1 LSDVVLRG
9 VGIAY
14 ESEVVVSGLDL
25 TISSGEWLALIG
37 PNGAGKTTILRAI
50 ARLVAHEGEISIG
63 GESVASLS
71 GRELARRVAMVMQEP
86 HMPEGMSVSQYV
98 MLGRSPHLTYFGKES
113 RADHRVVAEILE
125 RLSLDRLAARPLDHL
140 SGGERQRAAIARALA
155 QQAPIL
161 LVDEP
166 TSSLDVG
173 RQQEVLELIDALR
186 SEQGLTVIAAMHELT
201 LAGQYADR
209 VALLVGGKLVAIGA
223 PSEVLTEPAIANHYH
238 AHVQVLS
245 LNGSGRAVV
254 PVRSH
259 PPSTTDS
266 GEARP

>member
-1 LSDVVLRG
+1 MSNVVLAN

-14 ESEVVVSGLDL
+14 DSDVVVSGLDL
-25 TISSGEWLALIG
+25 SISSGEWLALIG

-50 ARLVAHEGEISIG
+50 ARLVAYEGDIRIG
-63 GESVASLS
+63 DQAVAAMS

-86 HMPEGMSVSQYV
+86 HMPDGMSVSQYV
-98 MLGRSPHLTYFGKES
+98 LLGRSPHLTYFGKEG
-113 RADHRVVAEILE
+113 RRDHRIVADILE
-125 RLSLDRLAARPLDHL
+125 RLSLDALAARPLDHL

-186 SEQGLTVIAAMHELT
+186 AEQGLTVIAAMHELT

-209 VALLVGGKLVAIGA
+209 LALLVGGKLVALGGPA
-223 PSEVLTEPAIANHYH
+223 EVLTEPAIASHYH

-259 PPSTTDS
+259 PPKV
-266 GEARP
+266 AP

>member
-1 LSDVVLRG
+1 MSDVVLRD

-25 TISSGEWLALIG
+25 TVSSGEWLALIG

-50 ARLVAHEGEISIG
+50 ARLVEYQGEIRIG
-63 GESVASLS
+63 DQAVAGMS
-71 GRELARRVAMVMQEP
+71 GRELARLVAMVMQEP
-86 HMPEGMSVSQYV
+86 HMPDGMSVSQYV
-98 MLGRSPHLTYFGKES
+98 LLGRSPHLTYFGKEG
-113 RADHRVVAEILE
+113 REDHRVVADILE
-125 RLSLDRLAARPLDHL
+125 RLSLERLAARPLDHL
-140 SGGERQRAAIARALA
+140 SGGERQRASIARALA

-173 RQQEVLELIDALR
+173 RQQEVLELIDGLR
-186 SEQGLTVIAAMHELT
+186 TEQGLTVIAAMHELT

-209 VALLVGGKLVAIGA
+209 LALLVAGKLVAVGA
-223 PSEVLTEPAIANHYH
+223 PADVLTEAAIATHYR

-254 PVRSH
+254 PVRTH
-259 PPSTTDS
+259 PPSTS
-266 GEARP
+266 SPVGQ

>member
-1 LSDVVLRG
+1 MSNVVLSD

-14 ESEVVVSGLDL
+14 ESDVVVSGLDL
-25 TISSGEWLALIG
+25 SVSSGEWLTLIG

-50 ARLVAHEGEISIG
+50 ARLVAYVGEIRIG
-63 GESVASLS
+63 EQAVSALS

-86 HMPEGMSVSQYV
+86 HMPDGMSVSQYV
-98 MLGRSPHLTYFGKES
+98 LLGRSPHLTYFGKEG
-113 RADHRVVAEILE
+113 RRDQRIVADILE
-125 RLSLDRLAARPLDHL
+125 RLSLQAMAARPLDHL

-186 SEQGLTVIAAMHELT
+186 AEQGLTVIAAMHDLT

-209 VALLVGGKLVAIGA
+209 LALLVGGRLVALGA
-223 PSEVLTEPAIANHYH
+223 PADVLTEPAIASHYH

-259 PPSTTDS
+259 PQP
-266 GEARP
+266 EVRP

>member
-1 LSDVVLRG
+1 VSDVVLHD
-9 VGIAY
+9 VTIAY
-14 ESEVVVSGLDL
+14 DSDEVVSGLDL
-25 TISSGEWLALIG
+25 SISSGEWLAFIG

-50 ARLVAHEGEISIG
+50 ARLVAYEGKIEIG
-63 GESVASLS
+63 GVAVAGMG

-98 MLGRSPHLTYFGKES
+98 LLGRSPHLTYFGKEG
-113 RADHRVVAEILE
+113 RADQRVVADILE
-125 RLSLDRLAARPLDHL
+125 RLSLDRFAARPLDHL

-186 SEQGLTVIAAMHELT
+186 AEQGLTVIAAMHELT

-209 VALLVGGKLVAIGA
+209 LALLVDGELVAVGA
-223 PSEVLTEPAIANHYH
+223 PAEVLTEPAIANHYH
-238 AHVQVLS
+238 ANVHVLS

-254 PVRSH
+254 PVRS
-259 PPSTTDS
+259 
-266 GEARP
+266 RPRSEPKQEP

>member
-1 LSDVVLRG
+1 MSNVVLRK
-9 VGIAY
+9 VTIAY
-14 ESEVVVSGLDL
+14 ESDVVVSDLDL
-25 TISSGEWLALIG
+25 NIASGEWLALIG
-37 PNGAGKTTILRAI
+37 PNGAGKTTII
-50 ARLVAHEGEISIG
+50 EIG
-63 GESVASLS
+63 GVAVAGMG
-71 GRELARRVAMVMQEP
+71 GRELARGVAMVMQEP

-98 MLGRSPHLTYFGKES
+98 LLGRSPHLTYFGKEG
-113 RADHRVVAEILE
+113 RADQRVVADILE

-173 RQQEVLELIDALR
+173 RQQEVLELIDELR
-186 SEQGLTVIAAMHELT
+186 AEQGLTVIAAMHELT

-209 VALLVGGKLVAIGA
+209 LALLVGGELVAVGA
-223 PSEVLTEPAIANHYH
+223 PAEVLTESAIASHYH
-238 AHVQVLS
+238 AHVHVLS

-254 PVRSH
+254 PVRSR
-259 PPSTTDS
+259 PQPASAEEPS
-266 GEARP
+266 

>member
-1 LSDVVLRG
+1 MSDVVLSDLT
-9 VGIAY
+9 IAY
-14 ESEVVVSGLDL
+14 DSDVVVSELDL
-25 TISSGEWLALIG
+25 SISSGEWLALIG

-50 ARLVAHEGEISIG
+50 ARLVAYEGNIEIG
-63 GESVASLS
+63 GVAVAAMG

-98 MLGRSPHLTYFGKES
+98 LLGRSPHLTYFGKEG
-113 RADHRVVAEILE
+113 RRDQRVVADILE
-125 RLSLDRLAARPLDHL
+125 RLSLDRFAARPLDHL

-173 RQQEVLELIDALR
+173 RQQEVLELIDELR
-186 SEQGLTVIAAMHELT
+186 AEQGLTVIAAMHELT

-209 VALLVGGKLVAIGA
+209 LALLVGGKLVALGA
-223 PSEVLTEPAIANHYH
+223 PAEVLTEPAIATHYH
-238 AHVQVLS
+238 ANVHVLS

-254 PVRSH
+254 PVRSQ
-259 PPSTTDS
+259 PRSEPQQEPS
-266 GEARP
+266 

>member
-1 LSDVVLRG
+1 VSDVVLRD

-25 TISSGEWLALIG
+25 SVSSGEWIALIG

-50 ARLVAHEGEISIG
+50 ARLVAYQGEIRIG
-63 GESVASLS
+63 GQAVSELS

-98 MLGRSPHLTYFGKES
+98 LLGRSPHLSYFGKEG
-113 RADHRVVAEILE
+113 RADQRVVADILE
-125 RLSLDRLAARPLDHL
+125 RLSLDRLATRPLDHL

-186 SEQGLTVIAAMHELT
+186 AEQGLTVIAAMHELT

-209 VALLVGGKLVAIGA
+209 LALLVGGKLVAVGA
-223 PSEVLTEPAIANHYH
+223 PADVLTEPAIASHYH
-238 AHVQVLS
+238 AHVQILS

-254 PVRSH
+254 PVRWH
-259 PPSTTDS
+259 PPPTSN
-266 GEARP
+266 EVVP

>member
-1 LSDVVLRG
+1 VSDVTLRG

-14 ESEVVVSGLDL
+14 DSEAIVSGLDL

-50 ARLVAHEGEISIG
+50 ARLVAFEGEIRIG
-63 GESVASLS
+63 EQAVADLS
-71 GRELARRVAMVMQEP
+71 GRELARKVAMVMQEP

-98 MLGRSPHLTYFGKES
+98 LLGRSPHLTYFGRET
-113 RADHRVVAEILE
+113 RADQRVVADILE

-186 SEQGLTVIAAMHELT
+186 GEQGLTVIAAMHELT

-209 VALLVGGKLVAIGA
+209 LALLVDGKLVAAGA
-223 PSEVLTEPAIANHYH
+223 PAEVLTEPAIALHYH

-254 PVRSH
+254 PVRPH
-259 PPSTTDS
+259 PSPSTS
-266 GEARP
+266 SEVLP

>member
-1 LSDVVLRG
+1 MSNVVLRG

-14 ESEVVVSGLDL
+14 DLDVVVKGLDL
-25 TISSGEWLALIG
+25 NIQSGEWLALIG

-50 ARLVAHEGEISIG
+50 ARLVAFEGEIRIG
-63 GESVASLS
+63 EQEVSRLS
-71 GRELARRVAMVMQEP
+71 GRELARRVAMVMQDP

-98 MLGRSPHLTYFGKES
+98 LLGRSPHLTYFGKEGRS
-113 RADHRVVAEILE
+113 DQRVVAEILE
-125 RLSLDRLAARPLDHL
+125 RLSLQPLAGRPLDHL

-155 QQAPIL
+155 QRAPIL
-161 LVDEP
+161 LIDEP

-186 SEQGLTVIAAMHELT
+186 AEQGLTVIAAMHDLT

-209 VALLVGGKLVAIGA
+209 LALLVGGRLVAVGA
-223 PSEVLTEPAIANHYH
+223 PADVLTEPVIASHYH

-254 PVRSH
+254 PIRSH
-259 PPSTTDS
+259 VPAAPA
-266 GEARP
+266 EVRE

>member
-1 LSDVVLRG
+1 MSDIVLQG

-25 TISSGEWLALIG
+25 SISSGEWLALIG

-50 ARLVAHEGEISIG
+50 ARLVAYQGQIHIDGRP
-63 GESVASLS
+63 VDHLT
-71 GRELARRVAMVMQEP
+71 GRELARRVAMVKQEP
-86 HMPEGMSVSQYV
+86 HMPDGMSVSQYV
-98 MLGRSPHLTYFGKES
+98 LLGRSPHLTYFGKEG
-113 RADHRVVAEILE
+113 RADHRVVADILE

-186 SEQGLTVIAAMHELT
+186 AEQGLTVLAAMHDLT
-201 LAGQYADR
+201 LAGQYSDR
-209 VALLVGGKLVAIGA
+209 VALLVGGKLVAVGA
-223 PSEVLTEPAIANHYH
+223 PADVLTEPAIATYYH

-259 PPSTTDS
+259 PPSTS
-266 GEARP
+266 REV